1 MPRGDRPPT
10 PTAHGCAQCGWDV
23 PVRPDDPHHDR
34 HHLMSEMIRLAVH
47 NQPPTRSQLEA
58 WVKVDEA
65 LIRWYEARCRDQR
78 IRILDLEEVIDGG

>member
-1 MPRGDRPPT
+1 
-10 PTAHGCAQCGWDV
+10 
-23 PVRPDDPHHDR
+23 
-34 HHLMSEMIRLAVH
+34 MSEMIRLAVH